1 MKKVILVASTLFFI
15 ATASIGQNKIESVKY
30 TCSMHKEVMLDK
42 PGKCPKCGM
51 NLEPVKQVATKKIM
65 PMHKKDSA
73 AAKKQ
78 MPGMAM

>member
-1 MKKVILVASTLFFI
+1 MKKVILVASTLFMI
-15 ATASIGQNKIESVKY
+15 ATTSIAQNKVETVKY

-51 NLEPVKQVATKKIM
+51 TLEPVKQVATKKIM

-73 AAKKQ
+73 AAKK
-78 MPGMAM
+78 MPGMKM